1 MNPKTLRHPNA
12 GFRDGHRDLWNIA
25 WEHPAL
31 RSACCAKPTELHPCI
46 LQFQGFIAYTPT
58 GFEPGDRVRPPAPPR
73 RRHRLERGLVA
84 SGDRVIRVSPGLTET
99 SRRAVRES
107 GKSDP
112 IDARAIARAALRE
125 GIDTLPVA
133 FLDEQALKIR
143 ILNDYRNQLI
153 TERVRLGNRLRSHLV
168 QIPRARGAAATRRP
182 QRPADRC
189 QGRSQALPTPA
200 QPASP
205 RRQCDPLAGSTR
217 REQPRQPAAAIARC
231 RSLDRSNLGSSGS
244 PSGTPAATWLVRARL
259 LLTDCGAGTDS

>member
-182 QRPADRC
+182 HGPRIGAKVARRLCRLPHSPQVRVANAIRLRDPLGASSRDSPLLQSLDAEVSIDRIW
-189 QGRSQALPTPA
+189 ALPALPLE
-200 QPASP
+200 
-205 RRQCDPLAGSTR
+205 RQRLRGS
-217 REQPRQPAAAIARC
+217 
-231 RSLDRSNLGSSGS
+231 
-244 PSGTPAATWLVRARL
+244 
-259 LLTDCGAGTDS
+259 